1 MVVRG
6 REGDKFWATI
16 FIIWFFSPESC
27 GKFWVLLPKKNAD
40 WCLSVSSIKQLG
52 EENKEDQREL
62 GEFISVFHKNRGF
75 KILFNSDLNQA

>member
-1 MVVRG
+1 M
-6 REGDKFWATI
+6 
-16 FIIWFFSPESC
+16 
-27 GKFWVLLPKKNAD
+27 LLPKKNAD
-40 WCLSVSSIKQLG
+40 WCLSVSSMKQLG